1 MPSSPA
7 QENAYL
13 DDGDDTNLD
22 GIDDAVAV
30 AAKSAGEQHAGMMR
44 IRGGMGAGASALT
57 VESPDAEIKAAF
69 EGASAQE
76 RSLFLDQVGE
86 PEKRKLV
93 SIGLDVPEAAPS
105 GLTPGGADSGTFEE
119 RRASEARDAYIAQ
132 RRDQLEAALGA
143 SINALADARPEWP
156 LIYQGRW
163 LQEQAA
169 KEGETPPVG
178 EVEAQS
184 GVPEALR
191 PLQRRAADALG
202 PFKPLAAMEGD
213 DDHAVKLPETPTIKA
228 ACGLLHD
235 LEVGEQEKMSLG
247 LDVPKAA
254 QSGLT
259 PDASALSESQ
269 MLGQLSVPPTLNLKP
284 HDFRELWREKKSA
297 HLQGTREWAFAE
309 ILKWLDDPA
318 SPQLFWLMG
327 GGGTGKSVLTAGLLD
342 RVINRTVA

>member
-1 MPSSPA
+1 M
-7 QENAYL
+7 
-13 DDGDDTNLD
+13 
-22 GIDDAVAV
+22 
-30 AAKSAGEQHAGMMR
+30 
-44 IRGGMGAGASALT
+44 
-57 VESPDAEIKAAF
+57 
-69 EGASAQE
+69 
-76 RSLFLDQVGE
+76 FLDQVGE

-93 SIGLDVPEAAPS
+93 SIGLYVPEVAPS

-156 LIYQGRW
+156 LSYLGRW

-191 PLQRRAADALG
+191 PLQRGAADALG
-202 PFKPLAAMEGD
+202 LFKPLAAMEGD

-259 PDASALSESQ
+259 PDASAFS
-269 MLGQLSVPPTLNLKP
+269 
-284 HDFRELWREKKSA
+284 
-297 HLQGTREWAFAE
+297 
-309 ILKWLDDPA
+309 
-318 SPQLFWLMG
+318 
-327 GGGTGKSVLTAGLLD
+327 
-342 RVINRTVA
+342 

>member
-1 MPSSPA
+1 MPTPMPSSPA

-86 PEKRKLV
+86 PEKGKLV
-93 SIGLDVPEAAPS
+93 SIGLDVPEVAPS

-156 LIYQGRW
+156 LIYLGRW

-259 PDASALSESQ
+259 PDASAFS
-269 MLGQLSVPPTLNLKP
+269 
-284 HDFRELWREKKSA
+284 
-297 HLQGTREWAFAE
+297 
-309 ILKWLDDPA
+309 
-318 SPQLFWLMG
+318 
-327 GGGTGKSVLTAGLLD
+327 
-342 RVINRTVA
+342 